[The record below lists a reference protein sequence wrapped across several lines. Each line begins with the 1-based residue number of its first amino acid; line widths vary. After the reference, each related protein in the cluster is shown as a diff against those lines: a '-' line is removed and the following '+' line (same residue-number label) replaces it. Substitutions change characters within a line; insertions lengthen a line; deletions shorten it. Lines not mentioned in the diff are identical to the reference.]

1 MGKKMKI
8 LIVEDEMVSRTKLT
22 LIMENFGECNAVENG
37 EDGVAVF
44 HKALEEGKPFGL
56 VMLDIDMPQMDGMQ
70 VLSEMIDAQIRLGVS
85 KNQRAKIL
93 MVTSF
98 TDKDRVLGCI
108 QSGCD
113 DYIAKPFDIDT
124 IGKKLSKLGIRPHK
138 VQSEKADAAV
148 KPSDDSSSSH
158 FIDGIVTAFDGKK
171 INLPT
176 LPRIQTK
183 FRELLVTGADSHRI
197 ANLLKKD
204 VAISAELIRMSNS
217 AFYKGVIHNKSLEQA
232 ISRLGAAATEQTVA
246 ELTSHEFYT
255 MKTRKYRNLIEKVWR
270 HSIACAFA
278 SEITAKLLNLEL
290 EVDPFSMGLLHD
302 IGKLALL
309 QIMAD
314 MDRRGKFNGGIPA
327 DKLIDTISTHHG
339 VVGAKLL
346 EKWRYANSYIASASD
361 HKDSGSD
368 GDEEINETVPKEIL
382 IVRFANMVAKSMGYG
397 LEENGY
403 SDIPVENIDLAY
415 DLKLNLIDINRLQ
428 EQLAEEMK
436 GVIELF

>member
-1 MGKKMKI
+1 MKI
-8 LIVEDEMVSRTKLT
+8 LIVEDEMVSRTKLK
-22 LIMENFGECNAVENG
+22 LIMENFGECEAVENG
-37 EDGVAVF
+37 KDGVAMF
-44 HKALEEGKPFGL
+44 HQALQEGQPFGL
-56 VMLDIDMPQMDGMQ
+56 VMLDIDMPQMDGIQ
-70 VLSEMIDAQIRLGVS
+70 VLSEMIEAQIRLDVS
-85 KNQRAKIL
+85 KGQKAKIL

-113 DYIAKPFDIDT
+113 DYIAKPFDINT
-124 IGKKLSKLGIRPHK
+124 IGKKLSKLGIRPPK
-138 VQSEKADAAV
+138 IQPAIGAAIA
-148 KPSDDSSSSH
+148 KPYDGSNNSH
-158 FIDGIVTAFDGKK
+158 FIDGIVTAFEGKK

-217 AFYKGVIHNKSLEQA
+217 AYYKGVIQNKSLEQA

-246 ELTSHEFYT
+246 ELTGHEFYT
-255 MKTRKYRNLIEKVWR
+255 MKTKKYRDLIEKVWR

-290 EVDPFSMGLLHD
+290 EVDPFAMGLLHD

-314 MDRRGKFNGGIPA
+314 MDRKGKFNGGIPNA
-327 DKLIDTISTHHG
+327 KLIETISAHHG

-346 EKWRYANSYIASASD
+346 EKWKYASSYVASASD
-361 HKDSGSD
+361 HEESGSD
-368 GDEEINETVPKEIL
+368 EDEEINETVPKEIL
-382 IVRFANMVAKSMGYG
+382 IVRFANMAAKSMGYS
-397 LEENGY
+397 LEENGHT
-403 SDIPVENIDLAY
+403 DLPVENIDLAY
-415 DLKLNLIDINRLQ
+415 DLKLNLIDINRLK
-428 EQLAEEMK
+428 EKLTEEMK
-436 GVIELF
+436 GVMELF